1 MIVDAHHHLWDPAE
15 AAYPWMV
22 GAYEPVR
29 RRFDA
34 DDLAVVLDA
43 NGVAGSVVVQ
53 ARASLDETRSLLAA
67 ARASPRLL
75 GVVGWA
81 DLTSPALSRDLDQ
94 LRREPGGELLVGVRH
109 QAHDEPDPAWLLRQD
124 VQRGVAAVGE
134 AGLAFDLLVRERE
147 LPAAT
152 ELARQHPGVRF
163 VLDHLGKPPLVTGD
177 LTAWQRRIDAL
188 AACENASC
196 KLSGLVTEADLDG
209 WSVAHLLPPL
219 RHALVRFG
227 PERSMF
233 GSDWPVCLL
242 AASYAQ
248 VLALV
253 RSAIDDLDE
262 PARAAVLAGTATRVY
277 ALAVA

>member
-15 AAYPWMV
+15 ADYPWMV
-22 GAYEPVR
+22 GVYEPVR

-34 DDLAVVLDA
+34 DDLAGVLDA
-43 NGVAGSVVVQ
+43 NGVVGSVVVQ
-53 ARASLDETRSLLAA
+53 ARASLGETRSLLAA
-67 ARASPRLL
+67 AHASPRIL

-81 DLTSPALSRDLDQ
+81 DLTSLGLARDLER

-109 QAHDEPDPAWLLRQD
+109 QAHDEPDRAWLLRPD
-124 VQRGVAAVGE
+124 VQRGVATVGE

-147 LPAAT
+147 LPAAA
-152 ELARQHPGVRF
+152 ELARRHPGMRF
-163 VLDHLGKPPLVTGD
+163 VLDHAGKPPLAHGD
-177 LTAWQRRIDAL
+177 LATWHREIDAL
-188 AACENASC
+188 AACENVSC
-196 KLSGLVTEADLDG
+196 KLSGLVTEADLDA
-209 WSVAHLLPPL
+209 WSVEQLLLPL
-219 RHALVRFG
+219 RHALARFG

-253 RSAIDDLDE
+253 RSAIEDLDE
-262 PARAAVLAGTATRVY
+262 PACLAVLAGTATRCY
-277 ALAVA
+277 RLAIA